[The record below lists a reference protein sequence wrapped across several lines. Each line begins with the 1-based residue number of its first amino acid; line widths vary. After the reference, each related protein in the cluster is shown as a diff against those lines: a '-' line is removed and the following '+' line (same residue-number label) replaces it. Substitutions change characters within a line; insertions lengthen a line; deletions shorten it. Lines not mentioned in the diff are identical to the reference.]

1 MSLWPGDE
9 DFGKTPFRPCVSF
22 AYLGEGGEGGVAGVA
37 GDRGD
42 AAARAL
48 SAAMQ
53 VRAMAFEVSREG

>member
-9 DFGKTPFRPCVSF
+9 EFRKSPFRPCVSF
-22 AYLGEGGEGGVAGVA
+22 AYLGEAGEGGVAGVA

-53 VRAMAFEVSREG
+53 VGAMAFEASREG